1 MGTSS
6 QLLDWAAKQIGTVG
20 GSKYWQDVYGWSG
33 GGYAWCAVFCSD
45 ALKQTGTACNYF
57 PSTVAFD
64 GRDKNVIGLAWVD
77 KYNLKPGDMVSF
89 DWDGDNGG
97 DHVGIVEKVI
107 GYGVY
112 QTIEG
117 NVSNS
122 VGRRIRYASNII
134 CGIRPKYSGD
144 ASKEEEDLYSFSTVK
159 KGSNNNTVKI
169 MQAALNVRNS
179 AGLVVDGYCGTI
191 SDTAIRNFQRKKGIG
206 VDGVCGPITWGKLL
220 GK

>member
-20 GSKYWQDVYGWSG
+20 GSKYWYDAYGWSG
-33 GGYAWCAVFCSD
+33 NSLPWCAVFCTD
-45 ALKQTGTACNYF
+45 ALKQTDTKCAYF

-64 GRDKNVIGLAWVD
+64 TRDKSSIGSAWVD
-77 KYNLKPGDMVSF
+77 KYNLKPGDIVAF
-89 DWDGDNGG
+89 DWDGDGGG
-97 DHVGIVEKVI
+97 DHVGIIEKVL
-107 GYGVY
+107 GNGVY

-122 VGRRIRYASNII
+122 CGRRTRYASTIVG
-134 CGIRPKYSGD
+134 GIRPQYTGSS
-144 ASKEEEDLYSFSTVK
+144 SKEEEDLYSFSTVK
-159 KGSNNNTVKI
+159 KGSSNNTVKI

-179 AGLVVDGYCGTI
+179 AGLLVDGYFGSY
-191 SDTAIRNFQRKKGIG
+191 SDAALRNFQKKKGLY
-206 VDGVCGPITWGKLL
+206 VDGICGPITWGKLL

>member
-20 GSKYWQDVYGWSG
+20 GSKYWYDVYGWSG
-33 GGYAWCAVFCSD
+33 NGLPWCAVFVSD
-45 ALKQTGTACNYF
+45 ALKQTNTKCNYF

-64 GRDKNVIGLAWVD
+64 RTDMGRIGSAWVD
-77 KYNLKPGDMVSF
+77 KYNLKPGDLLAF
-89 DWDGDNGG
+89 DWDGDGSG
-97 DHVGIVEKVI
+97 DHVGIVEKVL
-107 GYGVY
+107 GSGVY

-122 VGRRIRYASNII
+122 CGRRTRYASSII
-134 CGIRPKYSGD
+134 GGIRPSYTGSS
-144 ASKEEEDLYSFSTVK
+144 SKEEEDLYSFSTVK
-159 KGSNNNTVKI
+159 KGSKNNTVKI

-179 AGLVVDGYCGTI
+179 AGLEVDGYFGPVTDERLRSFQKKKGLVVDGI
-191 SDTAIRNFQRKKGIG
+191 
-206 VDGVCGPITWGKLL
+206 CGPITWGKLL